1 MAERFSLPDKW
12 FEYSVVEGVDE
23 GKPGI
28 YYWLIEGGDSYIGK
42 YSSID
47 RPTKHYGRIVER
59 SINLKPYRKSNP
71 EGFRRVHIALRK
83 AVEEERRIEL
93 RILKNADPAEI
104 NARERELIRELRPT
118 LNGLS
123 AS

>member
-47 RPTKHYGRIVER
+47 RPKKHYGRIVER

-71 EGFRRVHIALRK
+71 K
-83 AVEEERRIEL
+83 AFVAFTSHSVRLWKKSAEL
-93 RILKNADPAEI
+93 NFAF
-104 NARERELIRELRPT
+104 
-118 LNGLS
+118 
-123 AS
+123 